1 MVLWYIGTIYGLAN
15 MSNNNKMAPG
25 IPGLSDNTKGILWML
40 IATFLFAV
48 VAAMAKVIVHEVHVL
63 QILLFR
69 QIFVFAS
76 TVPAIAKSPTQIFVT
91 RHPWMHAARLL
102 GAFVALACGIWAVSV
117 LPLTAAI
124 TLGFAQVFFVAL
136 LAKAF
141 LGEHVGLRRMMAVMV
156 GFIGVIIVMRPGAD
170 EIINFS
176 ALIPIVGAL
185 GAGVAVI
192 AVRRLSQTETTASLL
207 VYQAIFVG
215 LLAAIPL
222 IWYWK
227 NPSQFELLMLIAMGI
242 LSAAGQW
249 AGVKSLRL
257 GEASVVGNIEYMKL
271 IHAAILGFILFS
283 EIPDI
288 YTITGAATIVG
299 SSLYMF
305 RREAKLTP

>member
-1 MVLWYIGTIYGLAN
+1 
-15 MSNNNKMAPG
+15 
-25 IPGLSDNTKGILWML
+25 
-40 IATFLFAV
+40 
-48 VAAMAKVIVHEVHVL
+48 
-63 QILLFR
+63 ILLFR
-69 QIFVFAS
+69 QIFVFLS
-76 TVPAIAKSPTQIFVT
+76 TVPAIAKSPTQIFIT
-91 RHPWMHAARLL
+91 KHPGMHAARLL
-102 GAFVALACGIWAVSV
+102 GAFVALACSIWAVAV

-170 EIINFS
+170 DIIDLG

-207 VYQAIFVG
+207 VYQAVFVG
-215 LLAAIPL
+215 LLAAVPL

-227 NPSQFELLMLIAMGI
+227 TPTEFELIMLIAMGI

-271 IHAAILGFILFS
+271 IYAAILGLVLFS
-283 EIPDI
+283 ELPDL
-288 YTITGAATIVG
+288 YTITGAVIIVG

-305 RREAKLTP
+305 RREAKAVP